1 MVVAYLRVSTNKQ
14 HLENQEEEIKKFA
27 ANRGPDIDKWYHDVV
42 SGKVCSNDRKLGD
55 LLESL
60 QEGDCLIVTEVSRL
74 SRTLIDIMNI
84 INTCIQRKIVLHS
97 TKEGYTFENN
107 LNSKILGFA
116 FGLVAEIE
124 RNLISIRT
132 REALAVRKA
141 EGKKLG
147 RPHGSCPQLNVL
159 IQNKEKIIEL
169 MDNCVP
175 YKKIA
180 KKYKVSIC
188 TVNRFVKQHINERD
202 N

>member
-27 ANRGPDIDKWYHDVV
+27 AHRGLDIDKWYHDVV
-42 SGKVCSNDRKLGD
+42 SGKVHSNDRKLGD
-55 LLESL
+55 LLLTL

-107 LNSKILGFA
+107 LNSKM
-116 FGLVAEIE
+116 VAEIE

-141 EGKKLG
+141 EGIKLG
-147 RPHGSCPQLNVL
+147 RPFGSCPQLNVL

-188 TVNRFVKQHINERD
+188 TVNRFVKHHINECK
-202 N
+202 

>member
-27 ANRGPDIDKWYHDVV
+27 ASRGLNIDKWYHDVV
-42 SGKVCSNDRKLGD
+42 SGKVSSNDRKLGD

-60 QEGDCLIVTEVSRL
+60 QDGDCLIVTEVSRL

-141 EGKKLG
+141 EGVKLG
-147 RPHGSCPQLNVL
+147 RPYGSCPQLNVL
-159 IQNKEKIIEL
+159 IQNKDKIIEL
-169 MDNCVP
+169 MDNSVL

-188 TVNRFVKQHINERD
+188 TVNRFVKQHINER
-202 N
+202 NN